1 MSARTNAGGL
11 SGFLQE
17 VHINKKNA
25 REVWVVMG
33 NEAADLD
40 SMASAVC
47 LAWQLARKNR
57 QAGTVFLPF
66 IPILREDFR
75 LRTEAAFLFSEAGL
89 SETDLFFADDVN
101 LEALGK
107 NGTLR
112 LVLVDHNKPGKAY
125 AAYLPNVAG
134 VVDHHQDEGLFPEL
148 KARNIEPVGSACTL
162 VAEKILEDGMS
173 DIPSDVAVLLA
184 GTILLDTVNLDPA
197 AGRVTPKDEAM
208 VSALLPIAGKSQQ
221 VLFDRL
227 QFEKFNVA
235 SLSTF
240 DLLRKDYKEYTAGA
254 VRYGMSSVLLSL
266 ESWKKKDSKLP
277 EELKRYAE
285 SRKLSLLF
293 VMNAYTEP
301 KFTRELVV
309 YSPDSA
315 LFKKID
321 GFLKATDLGLSTVP
335 APAGSTPDCSG
346 WFAQANESYS
356 RKKLQP
362 IIQQFLES

>member
-1 MSARTNAGGL
+1 MNMVSNKTELSA
-11 SGFLQE
+11 FLENVRLQ
-17 VHINKKNA
+17 KNTA
-25 REVWVVMG
+25 RESWIVMG

-47 LAWQLARKNR
+47 LAWHMTRKN
-57 QAGTVFLPF
+57 QDANAVFVPF
-66 IPILREDFR
+66 IPIPREDFK
-75 LRTEAAFLFSEAGL
+75 LRTEAAFLFAEAGL
-89 SETDLFFADDVN
+89 SEADLFFVEDIN

-107 NGTLR
+107 NGALR
-112 LVLVDHNKPGKAY
+112 LVLVDHNKPGKAF
-125 AAYLPNVAG
+125 AAFMANVAG
-134 VVDHHQDEGLFPEL
+134 IVDHHQDEGLFPEL
-148 KARNIEPVGSACTL
+148 VNRSIEPVGSACTL
-162 VAEKILEDGMS
+162 VAEKILADGS
-173 DIPSDVAVLLA
+173 LDIPSDIALLLA

-197 AGRVTPKDEAM
+197 AGRVTARDQAM
-208 VSALLPIAGKSQQ
+208 VSALLPRAGKSQKE
-221 VLFDRL
+221 LFDRL
-227 QFEKFNVA
+227 QYEKFNVA
-235 SLSTF
+235 SLSTS

-285 SRKLSLLF
+285 TRKLSILF

-309 YSPDSA
+309 FCPNTV
-315 LFKKID
+315 LFQKVD
-321 GFLKATDLGLSTVP
+321 AFLKSSDLGLSP
-335 APAGSTPDCSG
+335 LGAPSGSDQEHFG

-362 IIQQFLES
+362 VIQQFLEP

>member
-1 MSARTNAGGL
+1 MSAKTNAGGL
-11 SGFLQE
+11 PGFLQE
-17 VHINKKNA
+17 VRANKENA
-25 REVWVVMG
+25 REAWVVMG

-47 LAWQLARKNR
+47 LAWQLARKSS
-57 QAGTVFLPF
+57 QAGTVYLPLMP
-66 IPILREDFR
+66 IPREDFR

-89 SETDLFFADDVN
+89 SETELFFTDDVS

-107 NGTLR
+107 KGTLR
-112 LVLVDHNKPGKAY
+112 LVLVDHNKPGKAF
-125 AAYLPNVAG
+125 AAFLPNVAG
-134 VVDHHQDEGLFPEL
+134 VVDHHQDEGLFPDL
-148 KARNIEPVGSACTL
+148 KDRTIEPVGSACTL
-162 VAEKILEDGMS
+162 VAEKILAEGLA
-173 DIPSDVAVLLA
+173 DIPSDAALLLA

-208 VSALLPIAGKSQQ
+208 VRALLPIAGKSQQ

-240 DLLRKDYKEYTAGA
+240 DLLRKDYKEYSAGSI
-254 VRYGMSSVLLSL
+254 RYGMSSVLLSL
-266 ESWKKKDSKLP
+266 ESWKKKDLKLP

-285 SRKLSLLF
+285 SRKLSLLL

-309 YSPDSA
+309 YSPDPA
-315 LFKKID
+315 LFRKVD
-321 GFLKATDLGLSTVP
+321 DFLKASDLGLSP
-335 APAGSTPDCSG
+335 LPSPAGSIPDCFG

-362 IIQQFLES
+362 VIQQLLES